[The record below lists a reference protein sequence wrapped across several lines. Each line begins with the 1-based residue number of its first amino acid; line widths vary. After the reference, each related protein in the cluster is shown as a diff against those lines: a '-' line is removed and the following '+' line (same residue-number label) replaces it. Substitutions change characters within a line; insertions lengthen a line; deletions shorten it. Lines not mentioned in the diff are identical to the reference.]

1 MRDKQDWMTRWAP
14 MLAVL
19 GTLLVAGAAA
29 VFYLGGELGRIGG
42 ELRRLDQ
49 GQTEL
54 KAGLTRLETRV
65 DAMIGELR
73 GELRENR
80 AEVAGVRDV
89 SDVRERVSA
98 LEAAG

>member
-1 MRDKQDWMTRWAP
+1 MNEKQDWMTRWAP
-14 MLAVL
+14 MLALL

-54 KAGLTRLETRV
+54 KAGLARLETRV
-65 DAMIGELR
+65 DALMDD
-73 GELRENR
+73 
-80 AEVAGVRDV
+80 VADI
-89 SDVRERVSA
+89 RERVSA
-98 LEAAG
+98 LEATS

>member
-1 MRDKQDWMTRWAP
+1 MNEKQDWVTRWAP

-54 KAGLTRLETRV
+54 KAGLARLETRV
-65 DAMIGELR
+65 DALMDD
-73 GELRENR
+73 
-80 AEVAGVRDV
+80 VADI
-89 SDVRERVSA
+89 RERVSA
-98 LEAAG
+98 LEATS

>member
-1 MRDKQDWMTRWAP
+1 MNEKQDWMTRWAP

-54 KAGLTRLETRV
+54 KAGLARLETRV
-65 DAMIGELR
+65 DALMDD
-73 GELRENR
+73 
-80 AEVAGVRDV
+80 VADI
-89 SDVRERVSA
+89 RERVSA
-98 LEAAG
+98 LEATS